1 MIDTE
6 YLKGQIR
13 EIRETMLELRRL
25 TSKPYGQMPS
35 DERYSLR
42 YQIVVLVEALGSLCL
57 HIAAEDFKCEPESY
71 SECFNLLE
79 KRGLVGCA
87 EDLIK
92 LSRLRNL
99 VVHRYWVIDDSKV
112 YDSIRGSSKCVQEL
126 VEGVSRK
133 YDVR

>member
-1 MIDTE
+1 MVDAE

-13 EIRETMLELRRL
+13 DIRETILELRRL
-25 TSKPYGQMPS
+25 TSKPYGQMSS
-35 DERYSLR
+35 DERYSMR

-71 SECFNLLE
+71 SECFDLLE
-79 KRGLVGCA
+79 KRGLVSCA

-112 YDSIRGSSKCVQEL
+112 YDSIRGNFICVQEL

-133 YDVR
+133 YGIR